1 MNYADQARRFFDLEL
16 QEQVAIAWRTDFLKC
31 LAVRE
36 LGRRMRHYPQ
46 RIQDDYTGHLEQLHR
61 DLCDEDL
68 IRTKHIGMQRHYLR
82 LAQAYQIRAQAQG
95 HVETGA
101 VFSNV

>member
-1 MNYADQARRFFDLEL
+1 MNYADQARRFFDLEK
-16 QEQVAIAWRTDFLKC
+16 QEQLAIEWRTEFLMS

-36 LGRRMRHYPQ
+36 LEKRMRHYPKKMQ
-46 RIQDDYTGHLEQLHR
+46 ADYSGYLEQLHR

-68 IRTKHIGMQRHYLR
+68 VRNKHIGMQRHYLR
-82 LAQAYQIRAQAQG
+82 LGQAYAIEAQRLG

-101 VFSNV
+101 VFTA

>member
-1 MNYADQARRFFDLEL
+1 MNYADQARRFFDLEQ
-16 QEQVAIAWRTDFLKC
+16 QEQIAIDWRTDFLMS

-36 LGRRMRHYPQ
+36 LEKRMRHYPKNMQ
-46 RIQDDYTGHLEQLHR
+46 ADYTGHLEQLHR

-68 IRTKHIGMQRHYLR
+68 LRTRHIGMQRHYLR
-82 LAQAYQIRAQAQG
+82 LAQAYAIEAQRLG

-101 VFSNV
+101 VFA

>member
-1 MNYADQARRFFDLEL
+1 MNYAEQARRCFDLEQ
-16 QEQVAIAWRTDFLKC
+16 QEQIAIEWRTDFLMS

-36 LGRRMRHYPQ
+36 LGKRMRHYPQ
-46 RIQDDYTGHLEQLHR
+46 SMQADYSGHLEQLHR

-68 IRTKHIGMQRHYLR
+68 VRTKHIGMQRHYLR
-82 LAQAYQIRAQAQG
+82 LAQAYQIRAEALG

>member
-1 MNYADQARRFFDLEL
+1 MNYADQARRFFDLEQ
-16 QEQVAIAWRTDFLKC
+16 QEQIAIDWRTDFLMS

-36 LGRRMRHYPQ
+36 LEKRMRHYPKNMQ
-46 RIQDDYTGHLEQLHR
+46 ADYTSHLEQLHR

-68 IRTKHIGMQRHYLR
+68 LRTRHIGMQRHYLR
-82 LAQAYQIRAQAQG
+82 LAQAYAIEAQRLG

-101 VFSNV
+101 VFA